1 MPTSHGTIAITAR
14 GDGSRWYGRISI
26 SIEMAQEVSIKEG
39 DRVSARF
46 TDEGIVIYAD
56 ENGRIKIPAAKGKN
70 DKKHAFEAATTTLG
84 LKEVKLSQ
92 QAVATEIMGDTILIR
107 VPSDYLAGDN
117 PKKRKPRKKVVKA
130 SAPQQRREVY
140 SAYPQTRIYGAA
152 AAIVTEA
159 NRSGKKVRPM
169 NLFEIIDLL
178 KELGQN
184 VEIIGPR
191 FFKFNGQSVTMSDLA
206 DKANKLSGC
215 TDQDRI
221 ILVMD

>member
-26 SIEMAQEVSIKEG
+26 SIELAQEVSIKEG

-130 SAPQQRREVY
+130 AAPQQRREVY

-191 FFKFNGQSVTMSDLA
+191 FFKLNGQSVTMSDLA

-221 ILVMD
+221 ILVMG

>member
-26 SIEMAQEVSIKEG
+26 SLEMAQQVDIKEG

-46 TDEGIVIYAD
+46 IDDGIIIYPD

-84 LKEVKLSQ
+84 LKEIKLSQ
-92 QAVATEIMGDTILIR
+92 QAVATEIIENSILIR
-107 VPSDYLAGDN
+107 VPPDFLAGEN
-117 PKKRKPRKKVVKA
+117 QKKRKPRKKIIK
-130 SAPQQRREVY
+130 SSQPTLRREIL
-140 SAYPQTRIYGAA
+140 PLFQTNRIYGSA

-169 NLFEIIDLL
+169 NLQQIIDLL
-178 KELGQN
+178 REHGQN
-184 VEIIGPR
+184 VVVVGPR
-191 FFKFNGQSVTMSDLA
+191 FFKLNGQSVTSSDLA
-206 DKANKLSGC
+206 DTANKVSGS
-215 TDQDRI
+215 TDQDKI
-221 ILVMD
+221 ILVLD

>member
-26 SIEMAQEVSIKEG
+26 SLEIAQQISISEG

-46 TDEGIVIYAD
+46 TDEGIVIYPD
-56 ENGRIKIPAAKGKN
+56 EHGRIKIPEAKGKN
-70 DKKHAFEAATTTLG
+70 EKKHAFEAATTTLG
-84 LKEVKLSQ
+84 LKEIRLSQ
-92 QAVATEIMGDTILIR
+92 QAVGTEIIEGTILVK
-107 VPSDYLAGDN
+107 VPTEYLAGDN
-117 PKKRKPRKKVVKA
+117 PKKRKPRKKTIKPMP
-130 SAPQQRREVY
+130 PQQKREY
-140 SAYPQTRIYGAA
+140 HPIFIQNKIHGSA

-169 NLFEIIDLL
+169 SLTEIIELL
-178 KELGQN
+178 MEKGQD
-184 VEIIGPR
+184 IKIMGPR
-191 FFKFNGQSVTMSDLA
+191 FFKLNGKSVTPSDLA
-206 DKANKLSGC
+206 DTANKISGC